1 MKEYFISVI
10 IEILDTY
17 LKILSI
23 YDINQHKSMNEKY
36 AIITKMKQFNIEEM
50 ADECNT
56 KDEQVNFIYKIFW
69 YTRKYRSNIKCAI
82 TVKKDYLEIWVNDI
96 MIKFIYNAPNME
108 IENISLDNSFI
119 TTLVDVHFKLNVSYR
134 PVNAIYNIL
143 TWHSDDE
150 NVAIVDEEGHV
161 TTTGE
166 GVTSISVTA
175 SNGKHAIC
183 VVTVTPDVS
192 KITQKIEIIEGDIV
206 NINGRLDN
214 LFWAEAPKE
223 TLFMKND

>member
-82 TVKKDYLEIWVNDI
+82 TVKKDYLEIWINDI
-96 MIKFIYNAPNME
+96 MIKFIYNAPNMD
-108 IENISLDNSFI
+108 IDNISLDNSFV
-119 TTLVDVHFKLNVSYR
+119 TTLVNVHFKLNVSYR

-143 TWHSDDE
+143 TWHSDNE
-150 NVAIVDEEGHV
+150 NVAVVDDEGRV

-175 SNGKHAIC
+175 SNGKQAIC
-183 VVTVTPDVS
+183 VVTVTPDVT
-192 KITQKIEIIEGDIV
+192 KITQKIEIIEGDII
-206 NINGRLDN
+206 NIQDRLDK
-214 LFWAEAPKE
+214 LFWVKSNQE
-223 TLFMKND
+223 TLYMKNE

>member
-82 TVKKDYLEIWVNDI
+82 TVKKDYLEIWVNDT
-96 MIKFIYNAPNME
+96 MINFIYNAPNME

-214 LFWAEAPKE
+214 LF
-223 TLFMKND
+223 

>member
-82 TVKKDYLEIWVNDI
+82 TVKKDYLEIWINDI
-96 MIKFIYNAPNME
+96 MIKFIYNAPNMD
-108 IENISLDNSFI
+108 IDNISLDNSFV
-119 TTLVDVHFKLNVSYR
+119 TTLINVHFKLNVSYR
-134 PVNAIYNIL
+134 PVNAVYNIL
-143 TWHSDDE
+143 TWHSDNE
-150 NVAIVDEEGHV
+150 NVAVVDDEGRV

-166 GVTSISVTA
+166 GVTSISVTT
-175 SNGKHAIC
+175 SNGKQAIC
-183 VVTVTPDVS
+183 VVTVTPDIT

-206 NINGRLDN
+206 NIQDRLDK
-214 LFWAEAPKE
+214 LFWVKSNQE
-223 TLFMKND
+223 TLYMKNE